1 MDIQNSTIRSVNRF
15 MEIWDGIVKAFQLII
30 SGDPRVLEITLR
42 SLFVSSIAMLFA
54 ILWGIPI
61 ALYLGTKNF
70 RGKFFVKGFFNTM
83 IGIPTVGLGLILF
96 LIFSKAGPLGIL
108 RLLYTPAVI
117 IIGEAILI
125 MPIIVSFGT
134 TAIESVDPEIMNLA
148 KTLGASDDQAS
159 FAVLKEALNG
169 IITAGIASFNRAI
182 AELGIALM
190 VGGNIVGWTE
200 VLTTTISNETAK
212 GNLELSIAL
221 GIILL
226 TLVFGITLA
235 TLAISSL
242 RRRRK

>member
-1 MDIQNSTIRSVNRF
+1 
-15 MEIWDGIVKAFQLII
+15 MEILDGIVKAFQLIT
-30 SGDPRVLEITLR
+30 SGDPRVFEITIR
-42 SLFVSSIAMLFA
+42 SLLIASTATVFA

-61 ALYLGTKNF
+61 ALFLGTKNF
-70 RGKFFVKGFFNTM
+70 RGKLFLKGFFNTM

-108 RLLYTPAVI
+108 RLLYTPTAM

-125 MPIIVSFGT
+125 TPIIVSFAA
-134 TAIESVDPEIMNLA
+134 TAIESVDPEIMSLA

-159 FAVLKEALNG
+159 FVVLKEAFNG
-169 IITAGIASFNRAI
+169 IVTAGIASFNRAI

-190 VGGNIVGWTE
+190 VGGNIAGWTE
-200 VLTTTISNETAK
+200 VLTTAISNETAK
-212 GNLELSIAL
+212 GNIELSIAL

-226 TLVFGITLA
+226 TLVLGITLA
-235 TLAISSL
+235 TLSVSVL